1 MKMAKQIIVLG
12 LGEFGSCLAR
22 ELYRKG
28 CEVVAVDMD
37 EDKVQDIAED
47 VTQAIIGDFRDES
60 FLKELGVDAFDL
72 AVIGTSRSLET
83 GILATVMLKEQG
95 CPRIIAK
102 ARTKL
107 QGRTLKKVGADQV
120 IYADENLALRLAQ
133 TISESKM
140 LDLIHFSREYSIA
153 ELAAPKSFLDKTVGE
168 LDLRKR
174 FNVNIIAL
182 QKENGDLD
190 PLVKVDT
197 VIHEGDLL
205 LLIGKND
212 SLEQVSSLA

>member
-1 MKMAKQIIVLG
+1 MAKQIIVLG
-12 LGEFGSCLAR
+12 LGEFGDCLAR

-28 CEVVAVDMD
+28 CEVVAVDSD

-47 VTQAIIGDFRDES
+47 VTQAIIGDIRDES
-60 FLKELGVDAFDL
+60 FLKELGVNAFDL

-83 GILATVMLKEQG
+83 GILATVILKEQG

-133 TISESKM
+133 TISETKM
-140 LDLIHFSREYSIA
+140 LDLIHFSQEYSIA
-153 ELAAPKSFLDKTVGE
+153 ELSAPKRFIGKTVGE
-168 LDLRKR
+168 LELRKKY
-174 FNVNIIAL
+174 NVNIIAL
-182 QKENGDLD
+182 QKDSGDVE
-190 PLVKVDT
+190 PLVQADT
-197 VIHEGDLL
+197 IICAGDTL
-205 LLIGKND
+205 LLIGKNA
-212 SLEQVSSLA
+212 SLEQINQLD

>member
-1 MKMAKQIIVLG
+1 MAKQIIVLG
-12 LGEFGSCLAR
+12 LGEFGACLAR

-28 CEVVAVDMD
+28 CEVVAVDSD

-47 VTQAIIGDFRDES
+47 VTQAIIGDIRDES
-60 FLKELGVDAFDL
+60 FLKELGVNAFDL

-133 TISESKM
+133 TISETKM
-140 LDLIHFSREYSIA
+140 LDLIHFSQEYSIA
-153 ELAAPKSFLDKTVGE
+153 ELPAPQSFIGKTVSE
-168 LDLRKR
+168 LELRKKY
-174 FNVNIIAL
+174 NVNIIAL
-182 QKENGDLD
+182 QKGSGDVE
-190 PLVKVDT
+190 PLVQADT
-197 VIHEGDLL
+197 VILAGDTL
-205 LLIGKND
+205 LLIGKNAF
-212 SLEQVSSLA
+212 LEQINQLD

>member
-1 MKMAKQIIVLG
+1 MAKQIIVLG

-22 ELYRKG
+22 ELYRRG
-28 CEVVAVDMD
+28 CEVVAVDID
-37 EDKVQDIAED
+37 EDSVQDIADD
-47 VTQAIIGDFRDES
+47 VTQALIGDIRDEG

-83 GILATVMLKEQG
+83 GILATVILKEQG

-133 TISESKM
+133 TISETKM
-140 LDLIHFSREYSIA
+140 LDLIHFSQEYSIA
-153 ELAAPKSFLDKTVGE
+153 ELPTPKSFLDKTVGE

-174 FNVNIIAL
+174 YNVNIIAL
-182 QKENGDLD
+182 QHESGELD
-190 PLVKVDT
+190 PLVRADT
-197 VIHEGDLL
+197 VIVPGDTL
-205 LLIGKND
+205 LLIGKNA
-212 SLEQVSSLA
+212 SLEQVNRLD

>member
-1 MKMAKQIIVLG
+1 MAKQIIVLG
-12 LGEFGSCLAR
+12 LGEFGACLAR

-28 CEVVAVDMD
+28 CEVVAVDSD

-47 VTQAIIGDFRDES
+47 VTQAIIGDIRDES

-95 CPRIIAK
+95 CSRIIAK
-102 ARTKL
+102 ARNKL

-133 TISESKM
+133 TISETKM
-140 LDLIHFSREYSIA
+140 LDLIHFSQEYSIA
-153 ELAAPKSFLDKTVGE
+153 ELPAPQSFIGKTVSE
-168 LDLRKR
+168 LELRKKY
-174 FNVNIIAL
+174 NVNIIAL
-182 QKENGDLD
+182 QKESGDVE
-190 PLVKVDT
+190 PLVQADIIIRAGDT
-197 VIHEGDLL
+197 L
-205 LLIGKND
+205 LLIGKNA
-212 SLEQVSSLA
+212 SLEQINQLD